1 MPCVLEMPVKIVGGE
16 IIDPNVNVEREVLD
30 RLEAEE
36 LRRQVVALPSPERE
50 AVIWSFGLNGVS
62 ELSLREIGGRLGCSK
77 PTAWRI
83 RERGLE
89 KLRRELPGTAPENG
103 AETGGRGRKLRRR

>member
-1 MPCVLEMPVKIVGGE
+1 MQSILEMPVRVVGGE
-16 IIDPNVNVEREVLD
+16 IIDPNVNVEAEVLD

-36 LRRQVVALPSPERE
+36 LRRGVASLPSPERE
-50 AVIWSFGLNGVS
+50 AVVWSFGLNGVG
-62 ELSLREIGGRLGCSK
+62 ELSLREIGDRLECSK

-89 KLRRELPGTAPENG
+89 KLREAWR
-103 AETGGRGRKLRRR
+103 